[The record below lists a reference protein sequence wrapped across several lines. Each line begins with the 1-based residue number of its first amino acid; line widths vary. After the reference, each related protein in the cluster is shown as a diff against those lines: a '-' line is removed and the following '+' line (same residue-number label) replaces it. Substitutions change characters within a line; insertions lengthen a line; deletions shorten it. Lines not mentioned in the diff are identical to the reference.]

1 MENRR
6 AFLTAAAMALA
17 VPRATEAAGSNAK
30 VIARHP
36 LSAPFEGMEATLVE
50 VTFTPGSGSTPHRH
64 PGFVLGYVL
73 EGEFR
78 FSIRG
83 EPEKVLA
90 AGSTFYEP
98 PDAVHTVSG
107 SALPDK
113 PARILAFMVAEKGK
127 DIVLPL

>member
-6 AFLTAAAMALA
+6 AFLAAAAMALT
-17 VPRATEAAGSNAK
+17 VPRTEAAGSNAK
-30 VIARHP
+30 VIERYP
-36 LSAPFEGMEATLVE
+36 LAAPFDGMEATLVE
-50 VTFTPGSGSTPHRH
+50 VTFAPGSESTPHRH

-83 EPEKVLA
+83 EPEKVLR

-98 PDAVHTVSG
+98 PDAAHMVSA

-113 PARILAFMVAEKGK
+113 PARILAFMVAERGK
-127 DIVLPL
+127 DIVQPL